1 MKYKAIERR
10 PKGKV
15 QRGPSH
21 WMKDDETTWC
31 GVRAAT
37 RGARFSEVW
46 IDVGTPL
53 PGEGCPHCSAAYG
66 KAQRG

>member
-10 PKGKV
+10 QMG
-15 QRGPSH
+15 QLRRGPAH
-21 WMKDDETTWC
+21 WMKDADTTWC
-31 GVRAAT
+31 GTRAAT
-37 RGARFSEVW
+37 RGNRFSEVW
-46 IDVGTPL
+46 IDVPAPI